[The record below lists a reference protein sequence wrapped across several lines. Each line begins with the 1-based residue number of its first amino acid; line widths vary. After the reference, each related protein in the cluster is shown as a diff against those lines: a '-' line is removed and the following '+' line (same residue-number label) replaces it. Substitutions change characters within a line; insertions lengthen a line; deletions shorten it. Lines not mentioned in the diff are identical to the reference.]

1 MFDIQSLSPQ
11 VEVEPGDYVVDGL
24 IYCGKCNTRKQNRYD
39 VEGQTVILTCMCKCQ
54 EEAYEREKKE
64 HEEEQRRI
72 DIDNMRATGFPDRKM
87 ASVRFESAE
96 PSEVLEVAK
105 RYVDNWKTMREN
117 GKGLLLYGTVGTGK
131 SYSAY
136 CIANA
141 LIDQGIP
148 VLVTDITR
156 IVNTLQG
163 KFEDRQE
170 YIDTLNTYSL
180 LILDDL
186 SAERKTEYMNEMVWS
201 IINARYRSGKPLIV
215 TTNLSSEELAN
226 AADISSQRIY
236 SRLFEMCIPVKVE
249 GKDRRKEALRG
260 EYVEYAKL
268 LGIVS
273 KKS

>member
-39 VEGQTVILTCMCKCQ
+39 VEGQSVILTCMCKCQ
-54 EEAYEREKKE
+54 EEAYEREKRE

-72 DIDNMRATGFPDRKM
+72 DIDNMRATGFPDHKM

-260 EYVEYAKL
+260 EYDEYAKL

-273 KKS
+273 KNG

>member
-249 GKDRRKEALRG
+249 GEDRRKEALRG
-260 EYVEYAKL
+260 EYDEYAKL